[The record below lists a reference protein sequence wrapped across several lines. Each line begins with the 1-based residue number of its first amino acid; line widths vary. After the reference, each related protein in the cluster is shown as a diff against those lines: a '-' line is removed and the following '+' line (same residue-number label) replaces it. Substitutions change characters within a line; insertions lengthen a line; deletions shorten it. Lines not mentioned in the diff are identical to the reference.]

1 MKILALLINK
11 QQMGLLF
18 YSKKN
23 KSSAQSADIF
33 VILSIMTSSALF
45 RISHNTCIKCYSCVR
60 ICVVKAI
67 RVEVNTELPTI
78 IPERCIGCGSCYR
91 ACSPA
96 AISYRSS
103 IQEVK
108 ELVASGQKVAAICD
122 PAISG
127 EFRDITD
134 YRKFV
139 KMIRNLGFAYVIE
152 ISFGVDLVAAE
163 YKKLFED
170 FRGKY
175 HITANCPA
183 VVSFIEK
190 YHPSLISNLAPIV
203 SPMIATA
210 SVVRQ
215 RYGQDIKIVAI
226 GPCIA
231 AKDEALKFEGNERI
245 DSVLTFTELRN
256 LFTEFDIQESHL
268 EFSEFDPPL
277 GNRGS
282 LYPISNGLLQ
292 SAVISEDLLGGTVIT
307 AEGRDNMIRAVTEF
321 DTRVDLIRR
330 HINLFYDEGCL
341 MGPGT
346 SAGGEK
352 FLRHT
357 LVTDYANKRL
367 MTFDADSWQS
377 HINSCSGLDLS
388 RGFLADDQRLPI
400 PPDETIEDVLKMI
413 GQQEQSDNT
422 VGCESC
428 GYPSCREF
436 AIAIAQGLA
445 TTEMCHIFS
454 GRNRQQYIQTLRT
467 TNEKLASTQEA
478 LRISE
483 EQSRHEKE
491 SQIEESGLISAML
504 QQLVS
509 GVVIVDENLRILH
522 ANKAFIRI
530 LGEEAAMVDEVIPG
544 LEGAD
549 LKSLLPVHFYKL
561 FSFVLTADES
571 VERKDVQYGDGL
583 LNVSVFPLR
592 SKKFVGGIVR
602 DMFMPEVYKEH
613 SNTLMREV
621 IDQNFDTV
629 QKIAFLLGE
638 GAAKTEQMLN
648 AIIES
653 HKSQGKK

>member
-1 MKILALLINK
+1 MDEHAVR
-11 QQMGLLF
+11 
-18 YSKKN
+18 
-23 KSSAQSADIF
+23 ADKL
-33 VILSIMTSSALF
+33 VILNIMSSPSLF
-45 RISHNTCIKCYSCVR
+45 GISQETCIKCFACVR
-60 ICVVKAI
+60 ICPVKAI
-67 RVEVNTELPTI
+67 KVDVNNEFPSI
-78 IPERCIGCGSCYR
+78 IGNRCIGCGSCYN
-91 ACSPA
+91 ACSA
-96 AISYRSS
+96 EAISYRSS
-103 IQEVK
+103 IQQVK
-108 ELVASGQKVAAICD
+108 ELIAGGNQVAAICD
-122 PAISG
+122 PTISG

-139 KMIRNLGFAYVIE
+139 KMIRNLGFTYVVE

-163 YKKLFED
+163 YKKLLDD
-170 FRGKY
+170 FKGKY

-190 YHPSLISNLAPIV
+190 YHPGLISNLAPIV
-203 SPMIATA
+203 SPMVATA
-210 SVVRQ
+210 RVVRQ
-215 RYGQDIKIVAI
+215 KYGQDIKIVAI

-231 AKDEALKFEGNERI
+231 AKDEALKFEGDQRI
-245 DSVLTFTELRN
+245 DSVLTFTELRH
-256 LFTEFDIQESHL
+256 LFTEFDIRESHL

-292 SAVISEDLLGGTVIT
+292 AAEISEDLLGGSVIT
-307 AEGRDNMIRAVTEF
+307 TEGRHNMLNAVKEF

-330 HINLFYDEGCL
+330 HFNIFYDEGCL

-346 SAGGEK
+346 SPGGEK
-352 FLRHT
+352 FLRHS

-367 MTFDADSWQS
+367 LTFEPVSWQNDMDS
-377 HINSCSGLDLS
+377 FSGLDLS
-388 RGFLADDQRLPI
+388 RSFLADDQRLPV
-400 PPDETIEDVLKMI
+400 PPEEAIEDVLKMI
-413 GQQEQSDNT
+413 SREDQKDNM

-428 GYPSCREF
+428 GYSNCREF

-454 GRNRQQYIQTLRT
+454 GTNRQEYINTLRA
-467 TNEKLASTQEA
+467 TNEKLARTQEA
-478 LRISE
+478 LRVSE
-483 EQSRHEKE
+483 ETARLEKE
-491 SQIEESGLISAML
+491 NQVEESGLISAML

-571 VERKDVQYGDGL
+571 VERKDVQYGDEL

-602 DMFMPEVYKEH
+602 DMFMPEVYKEQ